1 VFAAVLACVV
11 PVGAAFGAQTLTDGA
26 DVFGS
31 SNNAEGVT
39 GEQITDLNT
48 QGVTSSSAEA
58 VALLDESSAIIE
70 DGYYEILPAINQ
82 AYAVDIAGESSAN
95 FANAQLYTRSKNFA
109 QTFKFTYE
117 GGYYVIETLA
127 GSSALEVMYA
137 NPEPGTNVH
146 QYVKNGSDAQRWAL
160 TQNANGTYTFINK
173 ATGLALDVNG
183 AQAYNGANIQG
194 YTPNGTDAQSF
205 ALVKRDNLLDELFV
219 NIASVLNTNEVLEVA
234 GADKSEGA
242 NVQLYSKNDSQA
254 QKWKLSLVSG
264 RTNTYTIRSV
274 VSGKYLS
281 LDDTGN
287 ICVRSQ
293 MTDGNQYWIPT
304 LAQGNIVFQNA
315 MYDAKSID
323 IDGAIAQ
330 NYRNVQGYS
339 TNYSGAQ
346 QFVVTQTQI
355 IKDGM
360 YIIRSAQN
368 SDQVISVA
376 NSSKSNS
383 ANIETDEYAKT
394 ASQKW
399 YIANNWDGTYTI
411 TNVSSGKSLDVANG
425 DSAAGA
431 NVQQYDK
438 NGSLAQRW
446 HIEDNAD
453 GTFYFT
459 PDLNQQ
465 NALTITEWAYS
476 GANISMQESHGWIN
490 QTFTFEET
498 SNTAIITGDA
508 SLDERLVTFANQL
521 GSLRACFN
529 WVKNHS
535 HTNWAS
541 ASGATRYA
549 NGVHY
554 TTESWVAYEASRMMN
569 GQPVDCYG
577 FSCAFACLA
586 KALGYDARV
595 VNGYVPSRSLGWAG
609 HSWTEITIGG
619 VVYVYDGDLAHSYPS
634 MNFYG
639 FTYSSA
645 PVTYKR

>member
-39 GEQITDLNT
+39 GEQTSDLNT

-315 MYDAKSID
+315 MYETKSID

-330 NYRNVQGYS
+330 NYRNAQGYA

-498 SNTAIITGDA
+498 SNVFYTGTQ
-508 SLDERLVTFANQL
+508 LDMYN
-521 GSLRACFN
+521 
-529 WVKNHS
+529 K
-535 HTNWAS
+535 
-541 ASGATRYA
+541 ASGYSSTTGYLILVDCSA
-549 NGVHY
+549 NRVGIFNGSQGNWSYTAFMTCTSGAASTPTKKGVF
-554 TTESWVAYEASRMMN
+554 TVASR
-569 GQPVDCYG
+569 GLSFGSGYTCWYWTQ
-577 FSCAFACLA
+577 FSGNYLFHSVLYNSGSMSSIQDGRLGINASHGCVRLSLSDA
-586 KALGYDARV
+586 KWIYD
-595 VNGYVPSRSLGWAG
+595 NIPSG
-609 HSWTEITIGG
+609 TTV
-619 VVYVYDGDLAHSYPS
+619 VVY
-634 MNFYG
+634 
-639 FTYSSA
+639 
-645 PVTYKR
+645 